1 MKRRW
6 KLELQRFIRNGQFDL
21 LGPAGNS
28 MGMHKLSLE
37 TVQSSQIFV
46 RSQKEKSI
54 FDKTKE
60 WKNW

>member
-6 KLELQRFIRNGQFDL
+6 KLELHRLIRNGQFDL

-46 RSQKEKSI
+46 RSQNEKSI

-60 WKNW
+60 RKNW